1 MSELQL
7 FKNGIPAHLRN
18 IEMDE
23 TTKALAGV
31 RANSNTVGG
40 SKRIS
45 IKAGVFRMM
54 VDGKEMTSIEDRFL
68 PVVIVAAAPKDA
80 RTFYG
85 KAYVEG
91 QEVTAPDCWSNDGT
105 VPDAKAS
112 SPQAKRC
119 IDCKQNIKGS
129 APNEKKACK
138 YSRRIAVLLENDPK
152 GEIFQVS
159 IPAGSLWG
167 SDNGK
172 LGIKP
177 YSELL
182 ASHGLN
188 VTNVVTEMRFD
199 TSTSSPKVY
208 FKAVRGLS
216 EEEIILAQTRGKSI
230 EALRAIGS
238 TPAALD
244 NARLPAP
251 KVELIAEKEIP
262 VVKKETELAEPEI
275 MEPVK
280 KEKPKASAPKDVSA
294 ILDDWSK

>member
-18 IEMDE
+18 IELDE
-23 TTKALAGV
+23 TTRALAGV
-31 RANSNTVGG
+31 KSGSNTVGG
-40 SKRIS
+40 NKRIS
-45 IKAGVFRMM
+45 IKAGVFRMI
-54 VDGKEMTSIEDRFL
+54 VDGKEVTSIEDRFMH
-68 PVVIVAAAPKDA
+68 VIIVAAAPKDA

-105 VPDAKAS
+105 VPDAKAGN
-112 SPQAKRC
+112 PQAKRC
-119 IDCKQNIKGS
+119 LDCKQNVKGS
-129 APNEKKACK
+129 GNGESKACK

-152 GEIFQVS
+152 GEIFQVTV
-159 IPAGSLWG
+159 PAASLWN
-167 SDNGK
+167 SENGK

-177 YSELL
+177 YSEFL

-199 TSTSSPKVY
+199 TSTSSPKLY
-208 FKAVRGLS
+208 FKASRALS
-216 EEEIILAQTRGKSI
+216 EDEIALVQQRNKSPEAQ
-230 EALRAIGS
+230 RAIGN
-238 TPAALD
+238 TAAVLD
-244 NARLPAP
+244 GARLPAP
-251 KVELIAEKEIP
+251 KVEPKE
-262 VVKKETELAEPEI
+262 VSEEDVEPEI
-275 MEPVK
+275 KEPVK